1 MDLNPRQALAWYRMA
16 EEFFPE
22 YPGISVNQ
30 EILKQRVETGR

>member
-1 MDLNPRQALAWYRMA
+1 MA

-30 EILKQRVETGR
+30 TIAKSRLP